1 MYCEEQ
7 GTRIVHPAVHGFH
20 GRDIE
25 FEKVLLGER
34 LFRGSDGSAYTNN
47 HLYVKALDR
56 LGHLEDDYIYSDY
69 VLDPDARKVGHSL
82 LYILSICMFGG
93 AKVINILKLLSLELK
108 FSTPH

>member
-1 MYCEEQ
+1 MCAEHVRCIYCEKK
-7 GTRIVHPAVHGFH
+7 GTRIVHPAAHGFH

-69 VLDPDARKVGHSL
+69 VLDPDARRVGPETL
-82 LYILSICMFGG
+82 QILFC
-93 AKVINILKLLSLELK
+93 
-108 FSTPH
+108 